1 MQCLLG
7 NMVTVMSPDGN
18 PIQVNASALQA
29 AAVQNTVGTLE
40 YTKIRWQIFWTRI
53 VNLRIKGIYF
63 SNLLLVIG
71 D

>member
-40 YTKIRWQIFWTRI
+40 YTKIR
-53 VNLRIKGIYF
+53 
-63 SNLLLVIG
+63 
-71 D
+71 